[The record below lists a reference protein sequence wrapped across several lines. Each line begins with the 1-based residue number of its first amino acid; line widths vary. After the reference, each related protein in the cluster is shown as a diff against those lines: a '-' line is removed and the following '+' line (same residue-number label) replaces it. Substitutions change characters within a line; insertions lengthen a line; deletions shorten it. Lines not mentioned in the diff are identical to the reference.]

1 MTLEEFK
8 DKLFAIAKR
17 KGVEAQVSFVETRE
31 FSLRLANGELDQY
44 TDAGKSS
51 IEVKVLKEGK
61 TGVFRTQ
68 VLEDPERCL
77 EEALGNLR
85 VKDSEEE
92 EFFFEGGEY
101 KPMETYAGKF
111 ERLSVK
117 EKMEMAK
124 RAHESA
130 SSDERIIMVPTVMYR
145 DFVTRKH
152 LSNTLGLNA
161 SITAD
166 GGYIFVMAVAKDQN
180 PRSGFWFEIARV
192 PEDLNPEEV
201 GNRAS
206 KEAVSLIGSKSIESG
221 KYPAVVRNTALL
233 DLMEMFIPMISAENV
248 QKNLS
253 PLKGKLGNQV
263 GNAVVSIKDL
273 PYHSRGLAST
283 PFDDEGV
290 PTTEKYV
297 LESGV
302 LKTFLHN
309 LKTAKKEGVNPT
321 GNGFENGI
329 QPVNLMMVPG
339 NSSFNDLLKEMGK
352 GVVITEVEGMHAGA
366 NSISGEF
373 SLFAKGYWAENGE
386 IMHGLEEFTISGN
399 FLDFLKKIVLIGND
413 VKVSY
418 RTIAPSVLV
427 EVLDV
432 AGK

>member
-8 DKLFAIAKR
+8 EKLFSLAKR
-17 KGVEAQVSFVETRE
+17 KAVEAQISFVETKE

-44 TDAGKSS
+44 TDAGKYSLE
-51 IEVKVLKEGK
+51 IKVLKEGK

-68 VLEDPERCL
+68 ILEDPERCL
-77 EEALGNLR
+77 EEALGNLQI
-85 VKDSEEE
+85 KDSEEE
-92 EFFFEGGEY
+92 EFFFEGGKYEH
-101 KPMETYAGKF
+101 METYAGKF
-111 ERLSVK
+111 EKLSVR
-117 EKMEMAK
+117 EKIEVAR
-124 RAHESA
+124 RAHASA
-130 SSDERIIMVPTVMYR
+130 SSNERIAMVPTVMYR
-145 DFVTRKH
+145 DVVMRKH

-161 SITAD
+161 DGIVD
-166 GGYIFVMAVAKDQN
+166 GGYLFVMAVAKDKS
-180 PRSGFWFEIARV
+180 PRSGFWFEVARV

-201 GNRAS
+201 GRLAS
-206 KEAVSLIGSKSIESG
+206 KEATSLVGSKPIESG
-221 KYPAVVRNTALL
+221 KYPALVRNTALL
-233 DLMEMFIPMISAENV
+233 DLIEMFIPMISAENV

-253 PLKGKLGNQV
+253 PLKGKLGSQV
-263 GNAVVSIKDL
+263 GSQVVSIKDL
-273 PYHSRGLAST
+273 PYHSKGLAST

-297 LESGV
+297 LEKGV

-309 LKTAKKEGVNPT
+309 LKTARKEGVNPT

-329 QPVNLMMVPG
+329 QPVNLMLVPG
-339 NSSFNDLLKEMGK
+339 DVSFDDLLKEMGK

-373 SLFAKGYWAENGE
+373 SLFAKGYWVENGE
-386 IMHGLEEFTISGN
+386 IVHGLEEFTISGN
-399 FLDFLKKIVLIGND
+399 FLDFLKRVVRVGND

>member
-8 DKLFAIAKR
+8 DKLFTVAMR

-44 TDAGKSS
+44 TDAGKYS

-77 EEALGNLR
+77 EEALGNLQI
-85 VKDSEEE
+85 KDSEEE
-92 EFFFEGGEY
+92 EFFFEGGKYE
-101 KPMETYAGKF
+101 PMETYAGEF
-111 ERLSVK
+111 EKLSVK
-117 EKMEMAK
+117 EKLEMA
-124 RAHESA
+124 RLAHKGA
-130 SSDERIIMVPTVMYR
+130 SSDERIVMVPTVMYR
-145 DFVTRKH
+145 DFVTRKY
-152 LSNTLGLNA
+152 LSNTLGLSA
-161 SITAD
+161 DGMAD
-166 GGYIFVMAVAKDQN
+166 GGYIFVMAIAKDSN
-180 PRSGFWFEIARV
+180 PRSGFWFEIARI
-192 PEDLNPEEV
+192 PKDLNPEEV
-201 GNRAS
+201 GRQAS
-206 KEAVSLIGSKSIESG
+206 REAISLIGSKPIESG

-253 PLKGKLGNQV
+253 PLKGKLGSQV
-263 GNAVVSIKDL
+263 GGTVVSIKDL

-297 LESGV
+297 LKNGV

-309 LKTAKKEGVNPT
+309 LKTARKEGVSPT

-329 QPVNLMMVPG
+329 QPVNLMIVPG
-339 NSSFNDLLKEMGK
+339 DSSFNDLLREMGR

-366 NSISGEF
+366 NSVSGEF
-373 SLFAKGYWAENGE
+373 SLFAKGYWVESGE
-386 IMHGLEEFTISGN
+386 IAHGLEEFTISGN
-399 FLDFLKKIVLIGND
+399 FLDFLKRIVRVGND
-413 VKVSY
+413 VRVSH